1 MKKKEKVLP
10 EEEEKE
16 MLAEEEIPVSEAP
29 ETEAEPGEA
38 PDAAPKTARSEEAMR
53 EDVALFHELFPE
65 VTAKM
70 IPKEVWE
77 KVEQGESLAASFALY
92 KVMQERENERIRKIN
107 EENAAS
113 APPRIRHDGAEGEYF
128 SPEMVKQMSQA
139 EVRKN
144 YNQILKSMDQ
154 WN

>member
-1 MKKKEKVLP
+1 MKKKDKILP

-16 MLAEEEIPVSEAP
+16 LLAAEETPAGTAP
-29 ETEAEPGEA
+29 EETEPSEPET
-38 PDAAPKTARSEEAMR
+38 AAPQPARSEDAMR

-77 KVEQGESLAASFALY
+77 KVEKGESLAASFALHRM
-92 KVMQERENERIRKIN
+92 MQEREDERIRKIN

-113 APPRIRHDGAEGEYF
+113 APPRIRHDGADGAYF